1 MMHPNGMLRLA
12 QWLLLLSVVLSQA
25 GCQPSTIGMPP
36 PGGDTALVEVPLPIG
51 ERLEPDDAD
60 QPEQL
65 TEAYWAAARRCL
77 GQGRHSTALAYAKLA
92 WEATP
97 RCSEEQTL
105 LLAEAFMR
113 NDSLERAERL
123 ALSLT
128 MRGTEM
134 TRYQAYRLLMWM
146 ASTQAD
152 QRYTRLYSD
161 SAIHCLETIYRQTMQ
176 ERERMLMET
185 ERLRH
190 RTSMYIWVGFSL
202 LLVLLTCLVAAL
214 TIHRTRITA
223 ARRQLR
229 YEQERQ
235 ASQQSQITL
244 LRKQL
249 LSRIDLMKRLD
260 EERRADRRITLSADD
275 WADLEL
281 VLDEAYDGFSTRL
294 RNSYP
299 QLTEKEVRF
308 CMLVRLGLTNHELTN
323 VYSISEASMKQRLF
337 DYKARLGLTDPAVS
351 LRRFLTTF

>member
-1 MMHPNGMLRLA
+1 
-12 QWLLLLSVVLSQA
+12 
-25 GCQPSTIGMPP
+25 
-36 PGGDTALVEVPLPIG
+36 
-51 ERLEPDDAD
+51 
-60 QPEQL
+60 
-65 TEAYWAAARRCL
+65 
-77 GQGRHSTALAYAKLA
+77 
-92 WEATP
+92 
-97 RCSEEQTL
+97 
-105 LLAEAFMR
+105 
-113 NDSLERAERL
+113 
-123 ALSLT
+123 
-128 MRGTEM
+128 M

-351 LRRFLTTF
+351 LRRFLTT